1 MKIWEAGC
9 LVLGCAMVTSPLLAQ
24 DPSAT
29 QPVDQAQ
36 KDKMFV
42 HKAAEGGLD
51 EVQLGQLATQKSN
64 NPDVKAFGQKM
75 VDDHTMLNNNMKP
88 IADKLG
94 VMVPDHLNKK
104 DQATYDQLS
113 ALSGD
118 AFDKAY
124 VTDMVEDHR
133 KDLREFKHESMTAAD
148 PQLKDATTSGSEVI
162 AGHLKMAND
171 LAKELG
177 VSVPKGHMAPPSAA
191 PSAQ

>member
-1 MKIWEAGC
+1 
-9 LVLGCAMVTSPLLAQ
+9 MVTSPLLAQ

>member
-24 DPSAT
+24 DPSAAA
-29 QPVDQAQ
+29 PVDQAQ

-51 EVQLGQLATQKSN
+51 EVQLGQLATQRSN

-88 IADKLG
+88 IADKMG

-104 DQATYDQLS
+104 DQAKYDQLS

-124 VTDMVEDHR
+124 VADMVEDHR

-148 PQLKDATTSGSEVI
+148 PQLKDATTNGSEVI
-162 AGHLKMAND
+162 AGHLKMANQ
-171 LAKELG
+171 LAKEIG
-177 VSVPKGHMAPPSAA
+177 VSVPKGHPAPPPAA
-191 PSAQ
+191 PAQ

>member
-9 LVLGCAMVTSPLLAQ
+9 LVLGVAIAVPPMVAQ
-24 DPSAT
+24 DPQMTAE
-29 QPVDQAQ
+29 QVQ

-94 VMVPDHLNKK
+94 VMGPDHLNKK

-162 AGHLKMAND
+162 AGHLKMAD
-171 LAKELG
+171 HLAKELG
-177 VSVPKGHMAPPSAA
+177 VTVPKGHMAPPPAA
-191 PSAQ
+191 PAAQ

>member
-24 DPSAT
+24 DPSAAA

-51 EVQLGQLATQKSN
+51 EVQLGQLATQRSN
-64 NPDVKAFGQKM
+64 NADVKAFGQKM

-104 DQATYDQLS
+104 DQAKYDQLS

-118 AFDKAY
+118 AFDQAY
-124 VTDMVEDHR
+124 VKDMVEDHR
-133 KDLREFKHESMTAAD
+133 KDLREFRHESMTAAD
-148 PQLKDATTSGSEVI
+148 PQLKEVVTNGTQVI
-162 AGHLKMAND
+162 AGHLKMAD
-171 LAKELG
+171 HLAKEIG
-177 VSVPKGHMAPPSAA
+177 VTVPKGPMTPAA
-191 PSAQ
+191 SPSAQ